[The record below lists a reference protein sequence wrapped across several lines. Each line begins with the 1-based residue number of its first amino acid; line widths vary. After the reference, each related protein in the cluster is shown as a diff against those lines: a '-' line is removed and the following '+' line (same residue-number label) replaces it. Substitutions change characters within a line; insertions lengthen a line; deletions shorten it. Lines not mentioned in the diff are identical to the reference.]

1 MAAASRRT
9 DSIRKRK
16 RATRGVVRKGR
27 LRRLGSTL
35 TAAELFKDKPAKAA
49 K

>member
-16 RATRGVVRKGR
+16 RATQGVERKGR
-27 LRRLGSTL
+27 VRRLGTTL
-35 TAAELFKDKPAKAA
+35 TAAKLFKDKPVKAK
-49 K
+49 

>member
-16 RATRGVVRKGR
+16 RATQGVERKGR
-27 LRRLGSTL
+27 VRRLGTTL
-35 TAAELFKDKPAKAA
+35 KATELFKDKSAKLS

>member
-16 RATRGVVRKGR
+16 RATQGVVRKGR
-27 LRRLGSTL
+27 VRRLGTTL
-35 TAAELFKDKPAKAA
+35 TATELFKDKPAKTT